1 MELVTTI
8 DDDLPEVTG
17 DAERLVQVVINLVS
31 NAVKFSPGGRVTV
44 SVARDTDAD
53 TGAVRVAVRDTGK
66 GIPEADLER
75 IFEPFRQA
83 SDVVPD
89 GPRGTGLG
97 LPIARQI
104 VRAHGGDLLVRSALG
119 EGSTFWFTVPLEPA
133 APA

>member
-1 MELVTTI
+1 
-8 DDDLPEVTG
+8 VTG
-17 DAERLVQVVINLVS
+17 DAERLVQVVINLIS

-44 SVARDTDAD
+44 RVAPDHDPD
-53 TGAVRVAVRDTGK
+53 AVRVEVTDTGK
-66 GIPEADLER
+66 GIPEADHDR

-104 VRAHGGDLLVRSALG
+104 VRAHGGDLRLRSAPG
-119 EGSTFWFTVPLEPA
+119 EGSTFWFTVPEVPSA
-133 APA
+133 AA